1 MSLAYIGIGSNL
13 GNSQQFVQTALQELS
28 TLPQTKLAAQS
39 HLYRSK
45 PLLADGDDYVNAV
58 ALIHTE
64 LTALDVLAALQ
75 AIELRHGRQRSY
87 LNAPRTLDLDLL
99 MYDRETIALPQLQV
113 PHPRMTERAFVLQP
127 LLDINPDID
136 IPGAGPAHSL
146 LAALADQGLR
156 AIS

>member
-13 GNSQQFVQTALQELS
+13 GDSLQLVQTALQELAK
-28 TLPQTKLAAQS
+28 LPLSKLAAQS
-39 HLYRSK
+39 SFYRSK

-64 LTALDVLAALQ
+64 LAALDLLAALQ
-75 AIELRHGRQRSY
+75 AIELRHGRERSY

-99 MYDRETIALPQLQV
+99 LYGSEIIALPQLQV

-127 LLDINPDID
+127 LLDINPEIE
-136 IPGAGPAHSL
+136 IPGAGPAHSR
-146 LAALADQGLR
+146 LAALAEQGVH
-156 AIS
+156 AIH